1 MKIKHNKYKNT
12 GILFELLVRKITA
25 DTLSSGNSKAASLVK
40 KYFTKSELA
49 NENKLYQTI
58 NQSISLSEG
67 RAESVLS
74 TILDLSKK
82 LNRETLSKEKYNLIR
97 EIKENFDMNDFFG
110 AKIKNYKL
118 LASTYVLLESHINK
132 EFANPESIITSKITI
147 LEHITSNPDTK
158 MSLSPLVEELM
169 SLDKGT
175 RSLTYKIML
184 EKYNERFDGLSKD
197 QKEVLKE
204 YINSA
209 ADAPKLKEFLNSKF
223 KGITTILKEN
233 IDKITEPA
241 LKIKIQEVINLIE
254 PILESRKIKDDHLVA
269 LLQYLELSKEI
280 KVVWKSLR

>member
-25 DTLSSGNSKAASLVK
+25 DTLSSGNSKAATLVK

-67 RAESVLS
+67 KAESVLS
-74 TILDLSKK
+74 TVLDLSRK
-82 LNRETLSKEKYNLIR
+82 LDKEVLSKEKYNLIR

-118 LASTYVLLESHINK
+118 LASTYVLLESHTNK
-132 EFANPESIITSKITI
+132 KFANPESIITSKITI

-175 RSLTYKIML
+175 RALTYKIML
-184 EKYNERFDGLSKD
+184 EKYNTKFDGLSTE

-209 ADAPKLKEFLNSKF
+209 TDAPKLKEFLNSKF
-223 KGITTILKEN
+223 KSISITLKEN
-233 IDKITEPA
+233 VDKIEEPA

-254 PILESRKIKDDHLVA
+254 PILETRKLKDDHLVA
-269 LLQYLELSKEI
+269 LLQYLDLSNEI
-280 KVVWKSLR
+280 VTV

>member
-49 NENKLYQTI
+49 NENKLYQII
-58 NQSISLSEG
+58 NQSLSLSESK
-67 RAESVLS
+67 ADSVLS
-74 TILDLSKK
+74 TVLDLSRK
-82 LNRETLSKEKYNLIR
+82 LDKEALSKEKYNLIR

-118 LASTYVLLESHINK
+118 LASTYVLLESHNNK
-132 EFANPESIITSKITI
+132 KFANPESIITSKITI
-147 LEHITSNPDTK
+147 LEHITSNPSTK

-175 RSLTYKIML
+175 RALTYKIML
-184 EKYNERFDGLSKD
+184 EKYNEKFDGLSQD

-209 ADAPKLKEFLNSKF
+209 TDAPKLKEFLNSKF
-223 KGITTILKEN
+223 KSISTTLKEN
-233 IDKITEPA
+233 VDKIEEPA

-254 PILESRKIKDDHLVA
+254 PILETRKMKDDHLVA

-280 KVVWKSLR
+280 ETV

>member
-25 DTLSSGNSKAASLVK
+25 DTLSSGNSKAATLVK

-67 RAESVLS
+67 KAESVLS
-74 TILDLSKK
+74 TVLDLSRK
-82 LNRETLSKEKYNLIR
+82 LDKEALSKEKYNLIR

-118 LASTYVLLESHINK
+118 LASTYVLLESHNNK
-132 EFANPESIITSKITI
+132 KFANPESIITSKITI

-175 RSLTYKIML
+175 RALTYKIML
-184 EKYNERFDGLSKD
+184 EKYNTKFDGLSKE

-209 ADAPKLKEFLNSKF
+209 TDAPKLKEFLNSKF
-223 KGITTILKEN
+223 KSISTTLKEN
-233 IDKITEPA
+233 VDKIEEPA
-241 LKIKIQEVINLIE
+241 LKIKIQEVINLIK
-254 PILESRKIKDDHLVA
+254 PILETRKMKDDHLVA
-269 LLQYLELSKEI
+269 LLQYLDLSNEI
-280 KVVWKSLR
+280 ETV

>member
-40 KYFTKSELA
+40 KYFTKTSLA
-49 NENKLYQTI
+49 DENKLYQTV
-58 NQSISLSEG
+58 NNSIALSESK
-67 RAESVLS
+67 ADSVLS
-74 TILDLSKK
+74 TVLDLSKK
-82 LNRETLSKEKYNLIR
+82 LDRDKLAKEKYNLIK
-97 EIKENFDMNDFFG
+97 EIKNNFDLNDFFQ

-118 LASTYVLLESHINK
+118 LASTYILLESHNNRK
-132 EFANPESIITSKITI
+132 FANPESIITSKITI

-158 MSLSPLVEELM
+158 MSLTPLVEDLM
-169 SLDKGT
+169 KLDKGT
-175 RSLTYKIML
+175 RALTYKLML
-184 EKYNERFDGLSKD
+184 EKYNTKFDNLTTD

-223 KGITTILKEN
+223 EAISTILREN

-269 LLQYLELSKEI
+269 LLQYLELSREI
-280 KVVWKSLR
+280 KAV

>member
-25 DTLSSGNSKAASLVK
+25 DTLSNGNSKAAALVK

-49 NENKLYQTI
+49 NENKLYQVI
-58 NQSISLSEG
+58 NNSISLSEG
-67 RAESVLS
+67 KAESVLS
-74 TILDLSKK
+74 TVLDMSRK
-82 LNRETLSKEKYNLIR
+82 LDGEKLAKEKYNLIR

-118 LASTYVLLESHINK
+118 LASTYVLLESYNDK
-132 EFANPESIITSKITI
+132 KFANPESIITSKITI

-175 RSLTYKIML
+175 RALTYKIML
-184 EKYNERFDGLSKD
+184 EKYNTKFDGLSKE

-209 ADAPKLKEFLNSKF
+209 SDAPKLKEFLNTKF
-223 KGITTILKEN
+223 KGISAVLKEN
-233 IDKITEPA
+233 VGKIKDPA
-241 LKIKIQEVINLIE
+241 LKIKIQEVINLIA
-254 PILESRKIKDDHLVA
+254 PILETRKLKDDHLVA
-269 LLQYLELSKEI
+269 LLQYLDLSNEI
-280 KVVWKSLR
+280 VTV

>member
-67 RAESVLS
+67 KAESVLS
-74 TILDLSKK
+74 TVLDLSRK
-82 LNRETLSKEKYNLIR
+82 LDKEALSKEKYNLIR

-118 LASTYVLLESHINK
+118 LASTYVLLESHNNK
-132 EFANPESIITSKITI
+132 KFANPESIITSKITI

-175 RSLTYKIML
+175 RALTYKIML
-184 EKYNERFDGLSKD
+184 EKYNTKFDGLSKE

-209 ADAPKLKEFLNSKF
+209 TDAPKLKEFLNSKF
-223 KGITTILKEN
+223 KSISTTLKEN
-233 IDKITEPA
+233 VDKIEEPA

-254 PILESRKIKDDHLVA
+254 PILETRKLKDDHLVA
-269 LLQYLELSKEI
+269 LLQYLDLSNEI
-280 KVVWKSLR
+280 ETV

>member
-25 DTLSSGNSKAASLVK
+25 DTLSSGNSKAATLVK

-58 NQSISLSEG
+58 NNSLSLSEG
-67 RAESVLS
+67 KAETILS
-74 TILDLSKK
+74 TVLELSKK
-82 LNRETLSKEKYNLIR
+82 LDKEKLAKEKYNLIR
-97 EIKENFDMNDFFG
+97 EIKENFDITDFFQ

-118 LASTYVLLESHINK
+118 LASTYVLLESYNNK
-132 EFANPESIITSKITI
+132 KFANPESIITSKITI
-147 LEHITSNPDTK
+147 LEHITSNPDAK

-175 RSLTYKIML
+175 RALAYKIML
-184 EKYNERFDGLSKD
+184 EKYNEKFDRLTKD

-209 ADAPKLKEFLNSKF
+209 TDAPKLKEFVDKKF
-223 KGITTILKEN
+223 KTISKSLKESIN
-233 IDKITEPA
+233 KISDPT
-241 LKIKIQEVINLIE
+241 LKIKLQEVINLID
-254 PILESRKIKDDHLVA
+254 PILETKRLKDDHLIA
-269 LLQYLELSKEI
+269 LLQYLELSKEVEI
-280 KVVWKSLR
+280 I

>member
-25 DTLSSGNSKAASLVK
+25 DTLSSGNSKAATLVK

-67 RAESVLS
+67 KAESVLS
-74 TILDLSKK
+74 TVLDLSRK
-82 LNRETLSKEKYNLIR
+82 LDKEALSKEKYNLIR

-118 LASTYVLLESHINK
+118 LASTYVLLESHNNK
-132 EFANPESIITSKITI
+132 KFANPESIITSKITI

-175 RSLTYKIML
+175 RALTYKIML
-184 EKYNERFDGLSKD
+184 EKYNTKFDGLSTE

-209 ADAPKLKEFLNSKF
+209 TDAPKLKEFLNSKF
-223 KGITTILKEN
+223 KSISTTLKEN
-233 IDKITEPA
+233 VDKIEEPA

-254 PILESRKIKDDHLVA
+254 PILETRKLKDDHLVA
-269 LLQYLELSKEI
+269 LLQYLDLSNEI
-280 KVVWKSLR
+280 VTV

>member
-49 NENKLYQTI
+49 DENKLYQTV
-58 NQSISLSEG
+58 NNSISLSEG
-67 RAESVLS
+67 KAETVLS
-74 TILDLSKK
+74 TVLELSKK
-82 LNRETLSKEKYNLIR
+82 LDREKLAKEKYNLIR
-97 EIKENFDMNDFFG
+97 EIKENFDLNDFFQ

-118 LASTYVLLESHINK
+118 LASTYVLFESTNNK
-132 EFANPESIITSKITI
+132 GFANPESIITSKITI
-147 LEHITSNPDTK
+147 LEHITSTPDSK
-158 MSLSPLVEELM
+158 ISLSPIVEELM

-175 RSLTYKIML
+175 RSLAYKIML
-184 EKYNERFDGLSKD
+184 EKYNTKFDGLSKE

-209 ADAPKLKEFLNSKF
+209 SDAPKLKEFLNSKF
-223 KGITTILKEN
+223 TEISTRLKEN
-233 IDKITEPA
+233 VGKIEEPA

-254 PILESRKIKDDHLVA
+254 PILETRKLKDDHLVA

-280 KVVWKSLR
+280 ETV

>member
-49 NENKLYQTI
+49 DENKLYQTV
-58 NQSISLSEG
+58 NNSISLSEG
-67 RAESVLS
+67 KAETVLS
-74 TILDLSKK
+74 TVLELSKK
-82 LNRETLSKEKYNLIR
+82 LDREKLAKEKYNLIR
-97 EIKENFDMNDFFG
+97 EIKENFDLNDFFQ

-118 LASTYVLLESHINK
+118 LASTYVLFESTNNK
-132 EFANPESIITSKITI
+132 GFANPESIITSKITI
-147 LEHITSNPDTK
+147 LEHITSTPDSK

-175 RSLTYKIML
+175 RALTYKIML
-184 EKYNERFDGLSKD
+184 EKYNTKFDGLSKE

-209 ADAPKLKEFLNSKF
+209 TDAPKLKEFLNSKF
-223 KGITTILKEN
+223 KSISTTLKEN
-233 IDKITEPA
+233 VDKIEEPA

-254 PILESRKIKDDHLVA
+254 PILETRKLKDDHLVA
-269 LLQYLELSKEI
+269 LLQYLDLSNEI
-280 KVVWKSLR
+280 ETV